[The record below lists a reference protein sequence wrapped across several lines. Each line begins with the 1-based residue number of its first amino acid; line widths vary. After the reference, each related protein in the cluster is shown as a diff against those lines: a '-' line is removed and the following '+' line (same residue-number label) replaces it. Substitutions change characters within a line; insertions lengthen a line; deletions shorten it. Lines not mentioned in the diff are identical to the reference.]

1 MTALVVAALAEEVA
15 HLDGVE
21 VLVTG
26 VGKAVAA
33 SALSRRLAS
42 ADRPSL
48 VVNVGTAGAL
58 APDLTGVVEVRYVT
72 QHDFPYAAIESL
84 AGPVDRAYAL
94 DADAPPQPVR
104 EVPPGGVAVATG
116 DVFVADA
123 AHARAIAARG
133 VTLVDMEA
141 FAYASACAAFG
152 VPMRC
157 VKAVSDFADAGAG
170 DSWLDMIDGCALA
183 LAEWVGRHVALR

>member
-21 VLVTG
+21 ILVTG

-33 SALSRRLAS
+33 AALSHRLAVGQ
-42 ADRPSL
+42 RPSV

-58 APDLTGVVEVRYVT
+58 DPDVSGVLEVGFVT
-72 QHDFPYAAIESL
+72 QHDFPYLAIEAL
-84 AGPVDRAYAL
+84 TGPADRAYAL
-94 DADAPPQPVR
+94 VPGAPPQPVA
-104 EVPPGGVAVATG
+104 EVPPGAVAVASG

-123 AHARAIAARG
+123 EHARAIAARG
-133 VTLVDMEA
+133 ISLVDMEA
-141 FAYASACAAFG
+141 YAYAAACAAFA

-157 VKAVSDFADAGAG
+157 VKAVSDFADADAG
-170 DSWLDMIDGCALA
+170 DHWLDTIDGCARA
-183 LAEWVGRHVALR
+183 LADWVAQNVR

>member
-15 HLDGVE
+15 HVEGVE

-33 SALSRRLAS
+33 TALSRRLAS

-48 VVNVGTAGAL
+48 VVNLGTAGAL
-58 APDLTGVVEVRYVT
+58 TPDVSGVVEARYVT
-72 QHDFPYAAIESL
+72 QHDFPYAAIEAL
-84 AGPVDRAYAL
+84 VGTVDRAFAL
-94 DADAPPQPVR
+94 DATAPPQPVL
-104 EVPPGGVAVATG
+104 EVPPGELAVATG

-123 AHARAIAARG
+123 EHARAIAARG
-133 VTLVDMEA
+133 VSLVDMEA

-152 VPMRC
+152 VPLRC
-157 VKAVSDFADAGAG
+157 VKAVSDFADADAG
-170 DSWLDMIDGCALA
+170 ESWLDTIDGCARA
-183 LAEWVGRHVALR
+183 LAQWVAEHLQAR